1 MMRKDLPHQVADS
14 LYKMITDTQEFR
26 PGDKLPGEN
35 TLSDRLGISRS
46 TLREAIKV
54 LCSQGVLEV
63 YRGKGTFVSES
74 MESFISFG
82 LDELDLNR
90 SRVKDLFEARLLFE
104 PQLAAMACQRA
115 TDEELGAIMEAGKL
129 VEEQIRL
136 HADRTS
142 ADQEFHQRI
151 AVASHNRFMLQL
163 LPIIHSAVSE
173 TIMLNE
179 HQELLSDITLRDHA
193 LLMDFLGKRDAFG
206 AEAAMRIHLRSAMN
220 ALALAK

>member
-1 MMRKDLPHQVADS
+1 MTS
-14 LYKMITDTQEFR
+14 CQEKT
-26 PGDKLPGEN
+26 P
-35 TLSDRLGISRS
+35 SRIGWVS
-46 TLREAIKV
+46 AVPPLREAIKV

-193 LLMDFLGKRDAFG
+193 LLMDFLGKRCFRRGSCHAHPPAQRHECAGLGKMTNENRIQIAPLRKHNHSAF
-206 AEAAMRIHLRSAMN
+206 
-220 ALALAK
+220 

>member
-1 MMRKDLPHQVADS
+1 M
-14 LYKMITDTQEFR
+14 
-26 PGDKLPGEN
+26 
-35 TLSDRLGISRS
+35 
-46 TLREAIKV
+46 
-54 LCSQGVLEV
+54 
-63 YRGKGTFVSES
+63 
-74 MESFISFG
+74 
-82 LDELDLNR
+82 
-90 SRVKDLFEARLLFE
+90 
-104 PQLAAMACQRA
+104 AAMACQRA

>member
-1 MMRKDLPHQVADS
+1 
-14 LYKMITDTQEFR
+14 
-26 PGDKLPGEN
+26 
-35 TLSDRLGISRS
+35 
-46 TLREAIKV
+46 
-54 LCSQGVLEV
+54 
-63 YRGKGTFVSES
+63 
-74 MESFISFG
+74 
-82 LDELDLNR
+82 
-90 SRVKDLFEARLLFE
+90 
-104 PQLAAMACQRA
+104 
-115 TDEELGAIMEAGKL
+115 MEAGKL

-193 LLMDFLGKRDAFG
+193 LLMDFLRKRDESG
-206 AEAAMRIHLRSAMN
+206 CEHAMAIHMHHSMDVMGLEE
-220 ALALAK
+220 

>member
-1 MMRKDLPHQVADS
+1 
-14 LYKMITDTQEFR
+14 
-26 PGDKLPGEN
+26 
-35 TLSDRLGISRS
+35 
-46 TLREAIKV
+46 
-54 LCSQGVLEV
+54 
-63 YRGKGTFVSES
+63 
-74 MESFISFG
+74 
-82 LDELDLNR
+82 
-90 SRVKDLFEARLLFE
+90 
-104 PQLAAMACQRA
+104 
-115 TDEELGAIMEAGKL
+115 MEAGKL

-142 ADQEFHQRI
+142 ADQKFHQRI

-163 LPIIHSAVSE
+163 LPIIHSTVSE

>member
-14 LYKMITDTQEFR
+14 LYKMIADTQEFR

-35 TLSDRLGISRS
+35 ILSDRLGVSRS

-104 PQLAAMACQRA
+104 PQLA
-115 TDEELGAIMEAGKL
+115 AIMEAGKL

>member
-1 MMRKDLPHQVADS
+1 MD
-14 LYKMITDTQEFR
+14 
-26 PGDKLPGEN
+26 
-35 TLSDRLGISRS
+35 
-46 TLREAIKV
+46 
-54 LCSQGVLEV
+54 
-63 YRGKGTFVSES
+63 
-74 MESFISFG
+74 
-82 LDELDLNR
+82 
-90 SRVKDLFEARLLFE
+90 
-104 PQLAAMACQRA
+104 
-115 TDEELGAIMEAGKL
+115 
-129 VEEQIRL
+129 EQIRL

>member
-14 LYKMITDTQEFR
+14 LYKMIADTQEFR

-35 TLSDRLGISRS
+35 TLSDRLGVSRS

-136 HADRTS
+136 HADRTLCFNFCPS
-142 ADQEFHQRI
+142 ST
-151 AVASHNRFMLQL
+151 VLC
-163 LPIIHSAVSE
+163 
-173 TIMLNE
+173 
-179 HQELLSDITLRDHA
+179 LRPSCS
-193 LLMDFLGKRDAFG
+193 MST
-206 AEAAMRIHLRSAMN
+206 RSCCRTSPCGTTRC
-220 ALALAK
+220 

>member
-14 LYKMITDTQEFR
+14 LYKMIADTQEFR

-35 TLSDRLGISRS
+35 ILSDRLGVSRS

-74 MESFISFG
+74 MESFINFG

-115 TDEELGAIMEAGKL
+115 T
-129 VEEQIRL
+129 
-136 HADRTS
+136 
-142 ADQEFHQRI
+142 
-151 AVASHNRFMLQL
+151 VA
-163 LPIIHSAVSE
+163 A
-173 TIMLNE
+173 TW
-179 HQELLSDITLRDHA
+179 
-193 LLMDFLGKRDAFG
+193 
-206 AEAAMRIHLRSAMN
+206 
-220 ALALAK
+220 LAT